1 MAGQNRHQLLGQ
13 LTHRGAVAADGK
25 SGDGCG
31 LLFRKPDG
39 FLREVAAEAGI
50 ALKSVYAAG
59 LVFSNPQDG
68 ERVAGPPDRGC

>member
-1 MAGQNRHQLLGQ
+1 M
-13 LTHRGAVAADGK
+13 AADGK

-31 LLFRKPDG
+31 LLFKKPDG

-59 LVFSNPQDG
+59 LVFTTLIG
-68 ERVAGPPDRGC
+68 R